1 MPSRWLFLL
10 MFLTALTASAHELE
24 VTTRLAAPAVI
35 VKATYAGSEP
45 VPFAKIQIYSPADP
59 SKEHQSANLDQRG
72 FFAFVPAQS
81 GSWKVVVDDELGHKS
96 TLQVTVPEAFDS
108 SSNANSGNQGLTGTA
123 RLERA
128 LLGISLLVGITG
140 FWYGYKSRRAS

>member
-1 MPSRWLFLL
+1 MPPRWLLL
-10 MFLTALTASAHELE
+10 LILLFALAASGHELE

-35 VKATYAGSEP
+35 VKATYGGSEP
-45 VPFAKIQIYSPADP
+45 VPFAKIQIYSPSGP
-59 SKEHQSANLDQRG
+59 GKEHQSANLDQRG
-72 FFAFVPAQS
+72 YFAFVPAQS

-96 TLQVTVPEAFDS
+96 TLQVTVPEGFD
-108 SSNANSGNQGLTGTA
+108 ASGEQAGNGGLTGTA

-140 FWYGYKSRRAS
+140 FWYGYKSRRAN